1 MSRSRAVGLAALV
14 VIMAMIAWRF
24 ETTQSARSAAAVPPS
39 GIPVTAGTAVAR
51 NVPVYVHSLGTVQA
65 YDSVTVRTRVDGQVT
80 KVFFKEGQEV
90 KAGDPLFQI
99 DPRPF
104 QAALEQAQATKQK
117 DEAQLAGAQRDLAR
131 YSKLVGPGYQTRQTY
146 EDEQATVAGLQAAV
160 KADQA
165 QIDAAQLNLT
175 YANVA
180 SPIDGRT
187 GARLVDL
194 GNFVQASQ
202 ATPLVTIMQ
211 LKPIYVTFTAPQNR
225 LDAIRLN
232 QAKAPLATLAYD
244 SDDRTLLSKGELT
257 LVNNQVDTTTGTVQ
271 LKATFPNQ
279 DERLWPGEFVNVR
292 MIVATRNDAV
302 TVPAETVMEG
312 SDGDYVYV
320 IKPDDTVVHRD
331 VTVLATQD
339 GLAVVGH
346 GLAAGERVVVSGQF
360 RLTDGVKVNVTS
372 APKNG

>member
-1 MSRSRAVGLAALV
+1 MVAPA
-14 VIMAMIAWRF
+14 
-24 ETTQSARSAAAVPPS
+24 S
-39 GIPVTAGTAVAR
+39 GVPVTAGTAVAR
-51 NVPVYVHSLGTVQA
+51 DVPVYVRSLGTVQA

-117 DEAQLAGAQRDLAR
+117 DEAQLVGARRDLAR
-131 YSKLVGPGYQTRQTY
+131 YAKLVEPGYQTRQVY
-146 EDEQATVAGLQAAV
+146 EDEQATVAELEAAV

-175 YANVA
+175 YANVQ
-180 SPIDGRT
+180 SPIGGRT
-187 GARLVDL
+187 GARLVDF

-202 ATPLVTIMQ
+202 ATPLVTIVQ

-232 QAKAPLATLAYD
+232 RAKAPLTALAYN
-244 SDDRTLLSKGELT
+244 SDDQTLLSKGELT
-257 LVNNQVDTTTGTVQ
+257 LINNQVDTTTGTVQ

-292 MIVATRNDAV
+292 LIVSTRKGAV
-302 TVPAETVMEG
+302 TVPAQTVMEG
-312 SDGDYVYV
+312 PSGDYVYV
-320 IKPDDTVVHRD
+320 IKPDNTVIHRD
-331 VTVLATQD
+331 ATVLATQD
-339 GLAVVGH
+339 GLAVIGS
-346 GLAAGERVVVSGQF
+346 GLKAGERVVVNGQL
-360 RLTDGVKVNVTS
+360 RLTDGAKVNIVA
-372 APKNG
+372 APKSS

>member
-1 MSRSRAVGLAALV
+1 MSRSRAIGLAALV
-14 VIMAMIAWRF
+14 VIMAIVAWRF
-24 ETTQSARSAAAVPPS
+24 ETTKSARSATAVPPS

-80 KVFFKEGQEV
+80 KVLFKEGQEV

-175 YANVA
+175 YANVT

-211 LKPIYVTFTAPQNR
+211 LKPIYVTFTAPQNQ
-225 LDAIRLN
+225 LDAVRLN
-232 QAKAPLATLAYD
+232 QTKAPLATLAYD

-360 RLTDGVKVNVTS
+360 RLTDGVKVNITS